1 MNQPDF
7 NLLIINNLNT
17 MIEIIKQSDDK
28 AKEFKIKAYHNAIEK
43 LPTNIR
49 AKLQKQIAGTS
60 IMTKINHIIEYDED
74 LPEVRNYLTQNGFKY
89 ASSVSQNKDS
99 DHELQVSPERVNQA
113 LSDEESE
120 ISSDEDLSGVE
131 YQNTESENEESEYEE
146 SEDEES
152 ENEFEEVDD
161 DDRMSVSNDNFVK
174 SRFITLQTLHKM
186 EKYIYQLNL
195 RDPKVKQ
202 LRAMIIDFKESIIK
216 NMN

>member
-1 MNQPDF
+1 
-7 NLLIINNLNT
+7 

-43 LPTNIR
+43 LPRNIR
-49 AKLQKQIAGTS
+49 TKLQKQIAGTS
-60 IMTKINHIIEYDED
+60 IMTKINHMIEYDED

-113 LSDEESE
+113 LSYEESE
-120 ISSDEDLSGVE
+120 VSSDEDDLSGVE
-131 YQNTESENEESEYEE
+131 YQNTESENEESEDEESENEE

-152 ENEFEEVDD
+152 EDEFEEVDD